1 MLHEGIKGLL
11 AIVIASLLWGTTG
24 VTASYTTDLS
34 PLAIGAFTMGV
45 GGVWLSLAA
54 RKSLVRDYRKL
65 RLHPKLVFFGALCVV
80 IYPLAFYSSMFFAG
94 VAIGTMVS
102 IASAPLFAAILERL
116 FSKKPISTQWFISF
130 LFGALGIMFLALG
143 KAPINASTES
153 SNFMHVIGVA
163 LGLVAGLAYA
173 GYSWVAKQLIDLG
186 ANSKSAIAIQ
196 FACAALFLLP
206 SLWFTGEN
214 LFTNQIN
221 ISIVFYMATVPMFFG
236 YLLFSYGLRTISA
249 SNATL
254 ITLIEPLFATLLA
267 ILIVGE
273 KFLSIGWFGMALICF
288 CLLVQSIN
296 VHAIRQQFS

>member
-1 MLHEGIKGLL
+1 ML
-11 AIVIASLLWGTTG
+11 
-24 VTASYTTDLS
+24 
-34 PLAIGAFTMGV
+34 
-45 GGVWLSLAA
+45 
-54 RKSLVRDYRKL
+54 
-65 RLHPKLVFFGALCVV
+65 
-80 IYPLAFYSSMFFAG
+80 
-94 VAIGTMVS
+94 
-102 IASAPLFAAILERL
+102 
-116 FSKKPISTQWFISF
+116 
-130 LFGALGIMFLALG
+130 LALG

>member
-1 MLHEGIKGLL
+1 MQYEGTKGLL

-24 VTASYTTDLS
+24 VTASYTIDLS
-34 PLAIGAFTMGV
+34 PLAIGAFTMGI
-45 GGVWLSLAA
+45 GAIWLSLAA
-54 RKSLVRDYRKL
+54 RKSLVRDYSKL
-65 RLHPKLVFFGALCVV
+65 RRHPKLVLFGALCVV

-94 VAIGTMVS
+94 VAMGTMIS

-116 FSKKPISTQWFISF
+116 FNKKPISTQWFISF
-130 LFGALGIMFLALG
+130 LFGALGIIFLALG
-143 KAPINASTES
+143 KTPVSASTES
-153 SNFMHVIGVA
+153 SHFMHMIGIA
-163 LGLVAGLAYA
+163 LGLVAGLTYA

-206 SLWFTGEN
+206 SLWFTGHN

-273 KFLSIGWFGMALICF
+273 KFLSIGWFGMALICLS
-288 CLLVQSIN
+288 LLVQSVN

>member
-1 MLHEGIKGLL
+1 MLHEGVKGLL
-11 AIVIASLLWGTTG
+11 AIIIASLLWGTTG

-34 PLAIGAFTMGV
+34 PLAIGGFTMGV
-45 GGVWLSLAA
+45 GAICLSLAA
-54 RKSLVRDYRKL
+54 RKSLAEDYAIL
-65 RLHPKLVFFGALCVV
+65 RQHLALVLVGALCVV

-102 IASAPLFAAILERL
+102 IASAPLFAAIVERL
-116 FSKKPISTQWFISF
+116 FSKKPISIQWFISF
-130 LFGALGIMFLALG
+130 LLGALGMIFLALG
-143 KAPINASTES
+143 KAPIDANID
-153 SNFMHVIGVA
+153 SNHLMQVIGIV
-163 LGLVAGLAYA
+163 LGLVAGLTYA

-206 SLWFTGEN
+206 SLWFTGDN
-214 LFTNQIN
+214 LFTNQKN
-221 ISIVFYMATVPMFFG
+221 LSIVFYMATVPMFFG

-267 ILIVGE
+267 ILLVGE
-273 KFLSIGWFGMALICF
+273 KFLGIGWLGMVLICL

-296 VHAIRQQFS
+296 VQAIRQQFS